1 MRVQAFA
8 AVCPL
13 SRSLCLRAVKV
24 LPNWSGFPTA
34 CLQPFP
40 LTYLSSN
47 FLFFFFFLG
56 FTVLLCFS
64 SISCNQVKGV
74 SVDRGDLYSAFV
86 WYLLFPNGAACC
98 KKSQM
103 LPICCRAP
111 LNYGGWMFTAALA
124 VAFSP
129 YSSKWY
135 VFTSNYWDRESGLV
149 SEVCHLV
156 AYP

>member
-1 MRVQAFA
+1 MRVQVFA
-8 AVCPL
+8 TVCPL
-13 SRSLCLRAVKV
+13 SLSTPCALELWKYCQTDLVFL
-24 LPNWSGFPTA
+24 LPVSS
-34 CLQPFP
+34 PFLWP
-40 LTYLSSN
+40 ILALIY
-47 FLFFFFFLG
+47 FFFLG
-56 FTVLLCFS
+56 FAMFLCFS

-74 SVDRGDLYSAFV
+74 FVDRGDLYSAFV

-111 LNYGGWMFTAALA
+111 LNYGGWMFTTALA